1 MKTLLPK
8 NVQVTTFHLDGT
20 RSYHTDTKA
29 AWIMITVTRHAYI
42 SDELGDRIRRL
53 RKERGWTQADL
64 ADRIGCSRRALV
76 YYERDGKYPPAPVLA
91 AMAGAFQINIEALM
105 DPEEPKIRQRRDDP
119 NLLEDP
125 DDRRLWRRFQQLKAL
140 PERDQRAI
148 LRMLDTMTAV
158 QSNET

>member
-1 MKTLLPK
+1 M
-8 NVQVTTFHLDGT
+8 Q
-20 RSYHTDTKA
+20 
-29 AWIMITVTRHAYI
+29 TVTRHAYI
-42 SDELGDRIRRL
+42 ADELGERIRRL
-53 RKERGWTQADL
+53 RKERGWTQAKF
-64 ADRIGCSRRALV
+64 AERIGCSRRAVV

-105 DPEEPKIRQRRDDP
+105 DPEEPKIKQRRDDP
-119 NLLEDP
+119 NLLEDQ

-158 QSNET
+158 QAKENEA